1 MIIRDIIF
9 QLSVRSVRLHF
20 LRSVLAAL
28 GIVIGVVAIASMGMM
43 GANMTLSVTEEL
55 SSMANILV
63 VRPDIG
69 SGGGGGDRPVMAGMS
84 SSSTEEMIT
93 EEQFRDIEQI
103 AGKYGLVYA
112 VNSRSDRIEMGDS
125 RGRSTIY
132 GLDPAVFPEI
142 FTLADGAFP
151 KSTSSVMIGP
161 DLADRF
167 GLTLGSKLD
176 IGEENETTTV
186 RVVGILEERG
196 MSMDLNTD
204 SAIIGSEKLFF
215 GIYGGEGEYDQVNIV
230 LDDINDAATV
240 NTEITA
246 QLNKKEDQVSV
257 QDSSRMLENITAT
270 LGTMTSFV
278 MAIAGISLLVA
289 AVSIFNVM
297 MMSVTERIR
306 EIGIFRSIGTQKTEI
321 RKMFI
326 YEAGILGIIGA
337 VIGAVL
343 SLAIGYVVVLAMVG
357 STDYFFTSGS
367 LLYVPF
373 AMAVGIVICIVSGV
387 YPAWSASNLDPIE
400 ALRSE

>member
-1 MIIRDIIF
+1 MIVKDIIF

-69 SGGGGGDRPVMAGMS
+69 FGGGGGDRPVMAGMS

-93 EEQFRDIEQI
+93 EDQFRDIEQI

-125 RGRSTIY
+125 RGRSMIY

-167 GLTLGSKLD
+167 GLTLGSKID

-215 GIYGGEGEYDQVNIV
+215 GIYGGEGEYDQVNVV

-240 NTEITA
+240 NTEITT

-257 QDSSRMLENITAT
+257 QDSSRMLENITTT

-306 EIGIFRSIGTQKTEI
+306 EIGILRSIGTQKTEI

-357 STDYFFTSGS
+357 STDYFFTPES

-373 AMAVGIVICIVSGV
+373 GMAVGIVICIVSGV

>member
-1 MIIRDIIF
+1 MIVKDIIF

-69 SGGGGGDRPVMAGMS
+69 FGGGGGDRPVMAGMS

-93 EEQFRDIEQI
+93 EDQFRDIEQI

-125 RGRSTIY
+125 KGRSTIY

-215 GIYGGEGEYDQVNIV
+215 GIYGGEGEYDQVNVV
-230 LDDINDAATV
+230 LDDIKDATAV

-306 EIGIFRSIGTQKTEI
+306 EIGILRSIGTQKTEI

-326 YEAGILGIIGA
+326 YEAGILGVIGA

-357 STDYFFTSGS
+357 STDYFFTPES

-373 AMAVGIVICIVSGV
+373 GMAVGIVICIVSGV

>member
-1 MIIRDIIF
+1 MIVKDIIF

-69 SGGGGGDRPVMAGMS
+69 FGGGGGDRPVMAGMS

-93 EEQFRDIEQI
+93 EDQFRDIEQI

-125 RGRSTIY
+125 KGRSTIY

-215 GIYGGEGEYDQVNIV
+215 GIYGGEGEYDQVNVV
-230 LDDINDAATV
+230 LDDINDATAV

-306 EIGIFRSIGTQKTEI
+306 EIGILRSIGTQKTEI

-326 YEAGILGIIGA
+326 YEAGILGVIGA

-357 STDYFFTSGS
+357 STDYFFTPES

-373 AMAVGIVICIVSGV
+373 GMAVGIVICIVSGV

>member
-1 MIIRDIIF
+1 MIVKDIIF

-63 VRPDIG
+63 VRPDLG
-69 SGGGGGDRPVMAGMS
+69 CGGGGGDRPVMTGMS

-93 EEQFRDIEQI
+93 EDQFRDIEQI

-112 VNSRSDRIEMGDS
+112 VNSRSDRIEIGDS
-125 RGRSTIY
+125 KGRSTIY

-306 EIGIFRSIGTQKTEI
+306 EIGILRSIGTQKTEI

-357 STDYFFTSGS
+357 STDYFFTPES

-373 AMAVGIVICIVSGV
+373 GMAVGIIICIVSGV

>member
-1 MIIRDIIF
+1 MIWKDIIF

-69 SGGGGGDRPVMAGMS
+69 FGGGGGNRPVMAGMS

-112 VNSRSDRIEMGDS
+112 VNSRSDRIEIGDS
-125 RGRSTIY
+125 RGRSMIY

-196 MSMDLNTD
+196 MSMDLSTD

-306 EIGIFRSIGTQKTEI
+306 EIGILRSIGTQKTEI

-326 YEAGILGIIGA
+326 YEAGILGVIGA

-357 STDYFFTSGS
+357 STDYFFTPGS

-373 AMAVGIVICIVSGV
+373 AMAVGIIICIVSGV